1 MQCSA
6 VVEFTF
12 FLVYYHNRKILH
24 MNNYQNILLAVD
36 FSESDHTV
44 AYKAKSL
51 AAQFNAQLHII
62 HVLDNIPMPDTPY
75 GTVIPLNENSSYD
88 LLEAEKGKLIQISS
102 ELNVELECCWMIWGE
117 PQQEITQLAVK
128 ENIDL
133 IVVGSH
139 GRHGL
144 AVLMGST
151 AKGVLYHAKCDILAV
166 HLKDHL

>member
-1 MQCSA
+1 
-6 VVEFTF
+6 
-12 FLVYYHNRKILH
+12 

-36 FSESDHTV
+36 FSEFQHSV

-51 AAQFNAQLHII
+51 ATQFNAQLHII

-75 GTVIPLNENSSYD
+75 GTVIPLNKNSSYD
-88 LLEAEKGKLIQISS
+88 LLEAEKEKLLQISNK
-102 ELNVELECCWMIWGE
+102 LNIALERCWMIWGE

-128 ENIDL
+128 EGIDL

-144 AVLMGST
+144 AVLMSST

-166 HLKDHL
+166 HL

>member
-1 MQCSA
+1 
-6 VVEFTF
+6 
-12 FLVYYHNRKILH
+12 
-24 MNNYQNILLAVD
+24 MNNYQYQNILLAVD
-36 FSESDHTV
+36 FSGFEHSV

-51 AAQFNAQLHII
+51 AAQFSAQLHII

-75 GTVIPLNENSSYD
+75 GTVIPLNENSSD
-88 LLEAEKGKLIQISS
+88 KLLETEKEKLIQIGN
-102 ELNVELECCWMIWGE
+102 ELNIAPEHCWMIWGE

-151 AKGVLYHAKCDILAV
+151 AKEVLYHAKCDILAV
-166 HLKDHL
+166 HLENHL